1 MRLVDR
7 LRRRAAAEIVSP
19 KPERHPDGLEPEQS
33 AAEAACRHLNL
44 SPKWQQ
50 EADIAPGELAYRLEC
65 AVCGNTWTPDEARE
79 LRAPG

>member
-7 LRRRAAAEIVSP
+7 LRRRGGAEIVSP
-19 KPERHPDGLEPEQS
+19 KPERHADGPEPEQS
-33 AAEAACRHLNL
+33 PAPASCRHLNL

-50 EADIAPGELAYRLEC
+50 EADIGPGELAYRLEC
-65 AVCGNTWTPDEARE
+65 AACGKTMTPDEARE